1 MFDFRYHALSLAAV
15 FIALVVGLLLG
26 VAIGDKELVSSASN
40 EIRDSLRSE
49 VVRANDERR
58 DALADLRREQEYADK
73 SYPIL
78 TGGQLRGRRIGL
90 VMLGENDGALETVDR
105 ALEPTGATLKVVA
118 VVRGGVNTAELAKR
132 AVGTR
137 YAQLA
142 EDDELI
148 DDFGTRMGVQI
159 VEGGKL
165 IGEARTELLRSLS
178 GSFGG
183 LDGVIVVRSN
193 DKPEDKRAADRLD
206 KLQEGIVR
214 GLVSARVS
222 VVGIE
227 RRDTDPS
234 QVGWYRDHELSSVD
248 NTDETAGRAALVFV
262 LVGSDGSFGR
272 KDSAQ
277 GLLPPLVGRERP

>member
-40 EIRDSLRSE
+40 EVRDSLRSD

-118 VVRGGVNTAELAKR
+118 VVRGSVNTAELAKR

-142 EDDELI
+142 QDDELI

-183 LDGVIVVRSN
+183 LDGVIVARSN
-193 DKPEDKRAADRLD
+193 DKPEDKQAADRLD

-214 GLVSARVS
+214 GLVGARVS

>member
-40 EIRDSLRSE
+40 EVRDSLRSD

-90 VMLGENDGALETVDR
+90 VMLGESDGALETVDR

-118 VVRGGVNTAELAKR
+118 VVRGSVNTAELAKR

-165 IGEARTELLRSLS
+165 IGQARTELLRSLS

-193 DKPEDKRAADRLD
+193 DKPKDKQAADRLD

-214 GLVSARVS
+214 GLVGARVS